1 MLLSQQVAT
10 QAVVKGLFNIN
21 GGNLGPEPTQAS
33 VDAIANTPELGDL
46 TGATDQDIIN
56 VSGLALRDFTADDCD
71 AINSQWDELWQF
83 IMDLLR
89 RYWDKVHASDP
100 QFGAFPTRRFLK
112 PDPDCDVAVVQYTS
126 LLSIDWGN

>member
-71 AINSQWDELWQF
+71 AINSQWDELWQ
-83 IMDLLR
+83 
-89 RYWDKVHASDP
+89 
-100 QFGAFPTRRFLK
+100 
-112 PDPDCDVAVVQYTS
+112 
-126 LLSIDWGN
+126 